1 MDEGGSWKK
10 RFFMIWTGQAFSL
23 FGSSLVDFGL
33 IWWLTASTGSETT
46 LAVST
51 LIKLLPVMLIGP
63 LIGSA
68 IDRWPR
74 KSILIIADSLIALIT
89 LGLFLLFLNGQV
101 RDSTVMIV
109 LFLRSLGSVF
119 HVPAMKAT
127 TTLLVPARHL
137 SRIGGLNQVLSG
149 IMNIVAPITGALLI
163 NFFAVEA
170 VLLVDIV
177 TAIIAVATL
186 SAYKIPQQASAVRSA
201 SVLRE
206 MLSGF
211 RYVRMHRSLLYVV
224 MTCTLANIFL
234 GPAQSFKS
242 LLITKVF
249 MGGALELSYLAGMI
263 GAGTVLGGLVMS
275 FWKGF
280 RRDLITSGI
289 GWIGVG
295 FAYLVIGLLPGSAFI
310 GLLIAAFAFSC
321 FRAMGN
327 APLDA
332 FYQKNIPPDKQGRVF
347 SVLFMLDNLS
357 VPFGLVLAAIIGSH
371 LPIQIWFLLVGLSH
385 AVLGI
390 SWMGSRAIRAAETA
404 GPDYSI

>member
-1 MDEGGSWKK
+1 M
-10 RFFMIWTGQAFSL
+10 
-23 FGSSLVDFGL
+23 VDFGL
-33 IWWLTASTGSETT
+33 IWWLTTATGSETV

-51 LIKLLPVMLIGP
+51 LIKLLPVMVIGP

-74 KSILIIADSLIALIT
+74 KSILIIADSLIALVT
-89 LGLFLLFLNGQV
+89 LGLFFLFLYGQV
-101 RDSTVMIV
+101 REYTVMIV

-127 TTLLVPARHL
+127 TTLLVPAQHL

-149 IMNIVAPITGALLI
+149 SMNIVAPVAGALLI
-163 NFFAVEA
+163 NFFAVEV
-170 VLLVDIV
+170 VLLVDIM
-177 TAIIAVATL
+177 TAMIAVAAI
-186 SAYKIPQQASAVRSA
+186 SVNKIPQRTPAVRSG

-211 RYVRMHRSLLYVV
+211 RYVRIHRSLLYVV

-263 GAGTVLGGLVMS
+263 GVGTVLGGLAMS
-275 FWKGF
+275 IWKGF
-280 RRDLITSGI
+280 RRNLITSGI

-295 FAYLVIGLLPGSAFI
+295 FAYMAIGLLPGSALT
-310 GLLIAAFAFSC
+310 GLLIAAFVASC
-321 FRAMGN
+321 FRAVGN
-327 APLDA
+327 APLEA
-332 FYQKNIPPDKQGRVF
+332 FYQKNIAPDMQGRVF

-357 VPFGLVLAAIIGSH
+357 VPFGLVLAAIIGSK

-385 AVLGI
+385 AVLGL
-390 SWMGSRAIRAAETA
+390 SWMGSRAIRSAEAADA
-404 GPDYSI
+404 ADPDLSA